1 MRYDEEV
8 KEVLKQLVR
17 KNKPLP
23 EKVENHV
30 FVGRVGHHATL
41 EKLLDILEF
50 VVLTSEWAVTIKA
63 PNLETLWTAF
73 VLRPN
78 FPPDQSLFLSFI
90 NKRRVRT
97 QRMPADATGYVAKT
111 TQEVNLLT
119 AEEQRHLFTQIL
131 CNPTFVDYQ
140 KLTTG
145 QAKCFHTYFRLI
157 NQEEG
162 HLDQYR
168 RRVEVHSFENLVGL
182 DSLWRITFDSD
193 NEKAR
198 EESGELLVD
207 LHLRLVTAYDAAARR
222 KTMLSFIDQSMKLM
236 VELGGE
242 IKAEGAERKLMS
254 LIQVLS
260 EFLNRYEG
268 KKPIKPELK
277 ALSM

>member
-50 VVLTSEWAVTIKA
+50 VVLTSEWVVTIKA

-97 QRMPADATGYVAKT
+97 HRMPADATGYVAKT

-168 RRVEVHSFENLVGL
+168 RRVEVHNFENLVGL

-222 KTMLSFIDQSMKLM
+222 KIMLSFIDQSMKLM

-242 IKAEGAERKLMS
+242 IKAEGVERKLMS